1 MRSESLPGTRQI
13 VRIMVIVMTV
23 VGTVWLLYLLRQ
35 PIAWIFIALFLA
47 VALSG
52 PVNFLGRY
60 MKRGVAI
67 ALVYLGLILIPIALA
82 ALIVPSVVQQANTF
96 VNNVPGYVNDVT
108 KFVRENKTLND
119 LEKKYDITGTLE
131 KQAATLPSDIGSAAS
146 TVRDLGVGIVDS
158 LFAGITILF
167 LSIFMIAGGERWL
180 EGLLRLQA
188 PERAER
194 VRRTLSRIADA
205 VGNYVAGAVVQ
216 GTIAGVTTFIV
227 LTILGVDFA
236 GPLAVLVGLFD
247 LLPLVGATIAAV
259 FVGLV
264 TLFTDFPTATII
276 WAIWAIAYQQIE
288 NNIIQPQIQ
297 KKAVSI
303 EPFFILVAVL
313 FGSAL
318 FGVVGALLAV
328 PVAAA
333 IDISIREW
341 WLFRQESVAGR
352 AGSPG
357 PDPPDPDP
365 GGDPGPVAPHGPV
378 PA

>member
-1 MRSESLPGTRQI
+1 MRTDALPGTRQI
-13 VRIMVIVMTV
+13 VRIVVIVMTV
-23 VGTVWLLYLLRQ
+23 VGTVWIIYLVRR
-35 PIAWIFIALFLA
+35 PIAWIFIAMFLA

-52 PVNFLGRY
+52 PVNLLSRK

-67 ALVYLGLILIPIALA
+67 GLVYLGLILIPIALA
-82 ALIVPSVVQQANTF
+82 ALIVPSVVQQANRF
-96 VNNVPGYVNDVT
+96 VNNVPGYVDDIT
-108 KFVRENKTLND
+108 KFVRENKSLND

-131 KQAATLPSDIGSAAS
+131 KQAATLPDQIGSAAG
-146 TVRDLGVGIVDS
+146 TVRDLGVSIVDS

-180 EGLLRLQA
+180 EGILRLQD
-188 PERAER
+188 PERADR
-194 VRRTLSRIADA
+194 LRRTLSRIADA

-216 GTIAGVTTFIV
+216 GTIAGVATFIV

-247 LLPLVGATIAAV
+247 LLPLVGATIAAL

-264 TLFTDFPTATII
+264 TLFTDFPTATIV

-318 FGVVGALLAV
+318 FGVLGALLAV

-341 WLFRQESVAGR
+341 WLYRQESSQGASLVLPDSAGD
-352 AGSPG
+352 AP
-357 PDPPDPDP
+357 PDPPAGP
-365 GGDPGPVAPHGPV
+365 GAPRGPAP
-378 PA
+378 A